1 MLPAETGG
9 VTLRTAG
16 GDLSAS
22 KIVLAAGHGIPR
34 LAGMVGLNVPT
45 RPERGQVLV
54 TARVQRF
61 LPMPMSGVRQTIEGS
76 NLIGSSD
83 ADVGFDD
90 VPTLDIKHD
99 LAARDGRPLPAWDR
113 P

>member
-16 GDLSAS
+16 GGLASS

-54 TARVQRF
+54 TERVQRF

-76 NLIGSSD
+76 IMIGSSNE
-83 ADVGFDD
+83 DVGFDD
-90 VPTLDIKHD
+90 VTTLDIKI
-99 LAARDGRPLPAWDR
+99 GRASCR
-113 P
+113 ERVCQYV